1 MLTKEQLKHSIDKY
15 GDSSKL
21 VNRLGITEEE
31 ITEVVVLAPWWH
43 PNKLYNNYDCKIEL
57 LSDEFPDVHRIT
69 YNGKSFLH
77 IRSYIGATNVGE
89 TVLLLSFAKCKRI
102 IFVGSVGSIS
112 NDVNIGDLII
122 PSTSV
127 SGEAFSSCMQ
137 ERINK
142 DSLHKEYHPTKKLYD
157 TTTNYLKKENIVYKD
172 IKVYSVDTI
181 AGQFAHIDEI
191 LDLGCK
197 AIEMETSALYSAC
210 QVAEKECVA
219 LLVVSDN
226 TVQNKS
232 LISGRTDEDMKK
244 YHHIRYSIIPNI
256 IFSLMLE

>member
-1 MLTKEQLKHSIDKY
+1 M
-15 GDSSKL
+15 
-21 VNRLGITEEE
+21 
-31 ITEVVVLAPWWH
+31 
-43 PNKLYNNYDCKIEL
+43 
-57 LSDEFPDVHRIT
+57 F
-69 YNGKSFLH
+69 
-77 IRSYIGATNVGE
+77 E
-89 TVLLLSFAKCKRI
+89 T
-102 IFVGSVGSIS
+102 
-112 NDVNIGDLII
+112 
-122 PSTSV
+122 
-127 SGEAFSSCMQ
+127 
-137 ERINK
+137 INK

-157 TTTNYLKKENIVYKD
+157 TTTNYLKNENIVYKD
-172 IKVYSVDTI
+172 IKVYSVDNI
-181 AGQFAHIDEI
+181 AGQFAHIDKI

-197 AIEMETSALYSAC
+197 AIEMETSALFSAC

>member
-1 MLTKEQLKHSIDKY
+1 MLTKEQLKHYIDKY

-21 VNRLGITEEE
+21 VNRLGITE
-31 ITEVVVLAPWWH
+31 VVVLAPWWH
-43 PNKLYNNYDCKIEL
+43 PNKLYNKYGCKVEL

-69 YNGKSFLH
+69 YNNKSFLH
-77 IRSYIGATNVGE
+77 IRSYVGATNVGE
-89 TVLLLSFAKCKRI
+89 TVLLLSFAKCKKI
-102 IFVGSVGSIS
+102 IFVGSVGLIS

-127 SGEAFSSCMQ
+127 SGEAFSSYMY
-137 ERINK
+137 ETINK
-142 DSLHKEYHPTKKLYD
+142 DLLHKEYHPTKKLYD
-157 TTTNYLKKENIVYKD
+157 TTTNYLINENIVYKD

-197 AIEMETSALYSAC
+197 AIEMETSALFSAC